1 MRFFF
6 LYLLKLYLML
16 PLVSVICIC
25 FNHERFV
32 EKAVNSV
39 LKQTY
44 KNIELIVI
52 DNGSTDNSFS
62 VIQKICQQHPEI
74 HLLHFPETLSIT
86 KAFNIGFEY
95 TKGRFLIDLSADD
108 VLLEDSIAKQ
118 VAFFLEQS
126 EHVGLIFGNAYHIDK
141 NGQRTA
147 PFFEVN
153 QVNKVIDKSLFEV
166 NYKKLLE
173 GGLTMCSVS
182 SMFTRKHFEL
192 LNRYDED
199 LFFEDLDF
207 WLRLSLNYEIQ
218 FLDDFVVE
226 KRFIKDSL
234 GNQFHKNNTFSKK
247 INHSLRQIY
256 KDSLKR
262 NKHVQEH
269 RALLKRIHY
278 SMDQSFT
285 NRLWLD
291 LIKFTWLELLCRY
304 YILFK

>member
-1 MRFFF
+1 
-6 LYLLKLYLML
+6 ML

-32 EKAVNSV
+32 EKAIHSV
-39 LKQTY
+39 LNQTY

-52 DNGSTDNSFS
+52 DNGSTDKSFS
-62 VIQKICQQHPEI
+62 VIQQIYQQHPEI
-74 HLLHFPETLSIT
+74 QFLHFPKTLSIT
-86 KAFNIGFEY
+86 KAFNIGFEN

-108 VLLEDSIAKQ
+108 VLLEDGVAKQ
-118 VAFFLEQS
+118 VAFFLEQT
-126 EHVGLIFGNAYHIDK
+126 ENVGLIFGNAYHIDE
-141 NGQRTA
+141 NDQRTA

-153 QVNKVIDKSLFEV
+153 QINKVVDKRLFEV

-173 GGLTMCSVS
+173 GGLIMCSVS

-192 LNRYDED
+192 LNRYDEE

-207 WLRLSLNYEIQ
+207 WLRLSLNYEIR
-218 FLDDFVVE
+218 FLDDFIAE

-234 GNQFHKNNTFSKK
+234 GNQFYKKNRFSKK
-247 INHSLRQIY
+247 INHSLRQIC

-262 NKHVQEH
+262 NRNVHEH

-278 SMDQSFT
+278 SMEQTFT

-291 LIKFTWLELLCRY
+291 LIKFTWLELQCRY